1 MTRFLVIDDS
11 NLEDIEYELA
21 APIITYR
28 RGGVREFLATDK
40 GGFYADPNVVYGK
53 SEYGYPK
60 SLYEWS
66 VITMK
71 YQPN

>member
-1 MTRFLVIDDS
+1 MQH
-11 NLEDIEYELA
+11 
-21 APIITYR
+21 ITYR
-28 RGGVREFLATDK
+28 RGVREFLATDK

-71 YQPN
+71 YHASSGIAKILVVVCKSH